1 MDLEDAD
8 TEGLRE
14 LYMDFT
20 SRILPQLAREGKWTI
35 TEDHCFQRVVLDN
48 VFEDMWYRH
57 LDKNSEKPAYKQLSK
72 KELISA
78 VRISREM
85 ERKGKSYV
93 ERLNRKSLEYRGKN

>member
-1 MDLEDAD
+1 MDLDSSNVPR
-8 TEGLRE
+8 LRE
-14 LYMDFT
+14 LYLNLT
-20 SRILPQLAREGKWTI
+20 GRILPKLAREGEWTI

-48 VFEDMWYRH
+48 VFEDVWYNH
-57 LDKNSEKPAYKQLSK
+57 LDKNSEKPAYKQLGK

-85 ERKGKSYV
+85 ERKGKNYV